1 MGTDDEGTNSSTRA
15 LYSHHSTHLPLPSRP
30 MGMSV
35 TQKAAANLVRHTAR
49 QQVPALRQSAAIQQT
64 RTRADASTTTNAS
77 FKSPFHRGES
87 SHQDTTVIPS
97 FKKYRAG
104 SEASNK
110 MFSYF
115 MVGAFGGLSALG
127 AKDTVQN
134 FLVNMSASADVLAQA
149 KVEVDLGA
157 IPEGKNVIIKW
168 RGKPV
173 FIRHRTADEIKE
185 ADEPEWQIMLGVC
198 THLGCVPIGESGDF
212 GGWFCPCHGSHYDIS
227 GRARKGPAPL
237 NLEVPEY
244 DFPEDTSLVIG

>member
-1 MGTDDEGTNSSTRA
+1 MGTRA
-15 LYSHHSTHLPLPSRP
+15 LYPHHPTHLPLPSRAP
-30 MGMSV
+30 AMSV

-49 QQVPALRQSAAIQQT
+49 QQVPALLQSAAIQQT

-97 FKKYRAG
+97 FKKYRGG

-134 FLVNMSASADVLAQA
+134 FLVNM
-149 KVEVDLGA
+149 
-157 IPEGKNVIIKW
+157 W

-185 ADEPEWQIMLGVC
+185 ADETDWQKLRDPQPDSARVKVAITTSPAARGR
-198 THLGCVPIGESGDF
+198 VP
-212 GGWFCPCHGSHYDIS
+212 P
-227 GRARKGPAPL
+227 R
-237 NLEVPEY
+237 
-244 DFPEDTSLVIG
+244 

>member
-1 MGTDDEGTNSSTRA
+1 
-15 LYSHHSTHLPLPSRP
+15 
-30 MGMSV
+30 MSV

-127 AKDTVQN
+127 AKDTVQS
-134 FLVNMSASADVLAQA
+134 MSLYTS
-149 KVEVDLGA
+149 
-157 IPEGKNVIIKW
+157 
-168 RGKPV
+168 
-173 FIRHRTADEIKE
+173 T
-185 ADEPEWQIMLGVC
+185 
-198 THLGCVPIGESGDF
+198 THLLI
-212 GGWFCPCHGSHYDIS
+212 
-227 GRARKGPAPL
+227 
-237 NLEVPEY
+237 
-244 DFPEDTSLVIG
+244 

>member
-1 MGTDDEGTNSSTRA
+1 MGTNSSTRA
-15 LYSHHSTHLPLPSRP
+15 LYPHHSTHLPLPSRP
-30 MGMSV
+30 LAMSV

-49 QQVPALRQSAAIQQT
+49 QQVPALRQSAAI
-64 RTRADASTTTNAS
+64 
-77 FKSPFHRGES
+77 KSPFHRGES

-97 FKKYRAG
+97 FKKYRGG

-134 FLVNMSASADVLAQA
+134 FLST
-149 KVEVDLGA
+149 

-185 ADEPEWQIMLGVC
+185 AESVKVESLRDPQKDEDRVKKPEWLIMVG
-198 THLGCVPIGESGDF
+198 
-212 GGWFCPCHGSHYDIS
+212 
-227 GRARKGPAPL
+227 
-237 NLEVPEY
+237 
-244 DFPEDTSLVIG
+244 

>member
-1 MGTDDEGTNSSTRA
+1 MGDDEGTNSSTRA
-15 LYSHHSTHLPLPSRP
+15 LYPHHPTYLPLPSRP
-30 MGMSV
+30 LAMSV

-185 ADEPEWQIMLGVC
+185 ADETDWQIMLGVC